1 MVAAPV
7 ADLDD
12 AMERLSGVL
21 IDEATVDSVMQLI
34 IALAAT
40 ITTSDAASIS
50 VLTGRG
56 YETMN
61 ATDPQ
66 VVMLDGVQYE
76 TQRGP
81 CVDAIR
87 TGVTIVTN
95 ITEDAPAWPEF
106 VAAARDH
113 GVTSVYSS
121 PLEVRGTTNGCL
133 NLYSHRPDAHDE
145 WNHDSVATFA
155 RSAAVVLA
163 NARAFETT
171 AERNEGL
178 VAALETRELIG
189 EAKGILMHRDGLS
202 SDEAFQHLR
211 TLSQH
216 SNRKLRDVADEIRA
230 QRDRKASDGS

>member
-1 MVAAPV
+1 VVASV

-56 YETMN
+56 FETMN
-61 ATDPQ
+61 ATDPE
-66 VVMLDGVQYE
+66 VVNLDGVQYE

-87 TGVTIVTN
+87 TGATIVTN
-95 ITEDAPAWPEF
+95 ITNDAPAWPEF
-106 VAAARDH
+106 VAAARDS

-133 NLYSHRPDAHDE
+133 NLYSHRPDAYDD

-155 RSAAVVLA
+155 RSASVVLA

-171 AERNEGL
+171 TDRNVGL
-178 VAALETRELIG
+178 VAALESRELIG
-189 EAKGILMHRDGLS
+189 EAKGILMHRDGLT
-202 SDEAFQHLR
+202 SDEAFQRLR

-216 SNRKLRDVADEIRA
+216 SNRKLRDVANEIRA
-230 QRDRKASDGS
+230 DYEQGSSDGS